1 MKFYEYINN
10 FNFFINFKLFFVEE
24 LIVVFMFYNFVKLII
39 MGSIVELIWPTQ
51 FFNRRH
57 STGFSA
63 IRYRTL
69 TETVIKLRRKSRF
82 YKAINKILYKHRFFK
97 RK

>member
-1 MKFYEYINN
+1 MKFYDYINS

-24 LIVVFMFYNFVKLII
+24 IVVIFLMYNFVKLLV

-57 STGFSA
+57 NTGFSI
-63 IRYRTL
+63 IRYRTF

-82 YKAINKILYKHRFFK
+82 YKAINKVLFKHNFFK
-97 RK
+97 KK